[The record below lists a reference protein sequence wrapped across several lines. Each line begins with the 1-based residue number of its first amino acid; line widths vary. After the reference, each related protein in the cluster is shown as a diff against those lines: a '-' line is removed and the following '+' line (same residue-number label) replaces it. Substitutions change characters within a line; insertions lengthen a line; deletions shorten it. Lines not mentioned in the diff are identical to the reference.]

1 MMDRITVALW
11 AANLARP
18 LNGIDAWAAAV
29 ETQVAEAAAAGAR
42 IFVMPEY
49 VSEHWPGFA
58 LAGLKLTEEI
68 AWMAD
73 QGETALAK
81 IEPFAARFGV
91 AILAGTMPVAHENGR
106 DYLNRAWLLLPD
118 GRRIA
123 YDKVVLT
130 PSEKN
135 PDGWSLVP
143 GERIRI
149 VEWEGL
155 RVAPLVCLDVE
166 MPALAHRLAGL
177 DLDLILVP
185 SMTALHAGFHRV
197 FDCAKARAIEL
208 QTIVCAVGAIGVP
221 ERLRARGES
230 NVSGAAAFIP
240 CEAALGGDGIAAQL
254 APVAETEGAG
264 PMLIARDLP
273 IAAVRALRRGAAEV
287 WPGPWNADHLTID
300 VADAP
305 RTHSSLGET

>member
-1 MMDRITVALW
+1 MDKITVALW

-29 ETQVAEAAAAGAR
+29 EAQVAEAAAVGAR

-49 VSEHWPGFA
+49 VSEHWLCFA
-58 LAGLKLTEEI
+58 PAGLRITEEV
-68 AWMAD
+68 AWMAE
-73 QGETALAK
+73 QGEAALAR
-81 IEPFAARFGV
+81 IEPLAARFDI

-106 DYLNRAWLLLPD
+106 DYLNRAWLILPD

-143 GERIRI
+143 GDRIRV

-155 RVAPLVCLDVE
+155 RFTSLVCLDVE
-166 MPALAHRLAGL
+166 MPALAHRLAPL

-185 SMTALHAGFHRV
+185 SMTALRSGFRRV
-197 FDCAKARAIEL
+197 FDCAKARAVEL
-208 QTIVCAVGAIGVP
+208 QTIVCAVGAIDVP

-230 NVSGAAAFIP
+230 NVSGAGAFTP
-240 CEAALGGDGIAAQL
+240 CEAALGFDGVAAAIGPL
-254 APVAETEGAG
+254 SETADAG
-264 PMLIARDLP
+264 PLLIARDLP
-273 IAAVRALRRGAAEV
+273 VGVARAQRRGNAEV
-287 WPGPWNADHLTID
+287 WPGPWNADHLTIEESK
-300 VADAP
+300 
-305 RTHSSLGET
+305 TT